1 MQLLC
6 VAVNLSCRNGF
17 LSLSPSLSL
26 ILSLFLSHSVSHTHA
41 RTLSLCQEGY
51 VTRWGI
57 EGPGEDDGSF
67 TLVKHLE
74 RIEDS
79 EVAPVEPLDVSLW

>member
-1 MQLLC
+1 M
-6 VAVNLSCRNGF
+6 
-17 LSLSPSLSL
+17 
-26 ILSLFLSHSVSHTHA
+26 
-41 RTLSLCQEGY
+41 
-51 VTRWGI
+51 TRWGI
-57 EGPGEDDGSF
+57 EGPGEDDGNF